1 LYPFG
6 YNLYTCDTI
15 IIMLKEILKHTKP
28 YLENDVIK
36 WIIKICF
43 NGSKS
48 NYYDI
53 LSITGN
59 FFYYCL
65 FRTEEQ

>member
-1 LYPFG
+1 
-6 YNLYTCDTI
+6 
-15 IIMLKEILKHTKP
+15 MLKEILKHTKP